1 RRLGGSAARR
11 RGGARGNTVAARAR
25 DRRRPAHL
33 VPIGWVDTG
42 GSTLLLLLLLIL
54 LASIAPI
61 AAGARRAASPDA

>member
-1 RRLGGSAARR
+1 M
-11 RGGARGNTVAARAR
+11 AARAGH
-25 DRRRPAHL
+25 RRRQAHL
-33 VPIGWVDTG
+33 VPIGCVDTG

>member
-1 RRLGGSAARR
+1 M
-11 RGGARGNTVAARAR
+11 AARAPR
-25 DRRRPAHL
+25 RRRPADL
-33 VPIGWVDTG
+33 VQIGCVDTG